1 MVEIIT
7 RRARQHPASRDDI
20 NAACRLA
27 QLAAIAG
34 RHGAV
39 AATCLRQSLLVYGW
53 LRWRGLDPKLLL
65 GIMPENGSFQA
76 HAWVELEDAVSYTHL
91 DVYKRQGCSS
101 MAALWI
107 SISASTT
114 VNAGRCGRSQTTK
127 RIRATVFTTPL
138 RSPLPLSLI
147 HI

>member
-20 NAACRLA
+20 KAACRLA

-76 HAWVELEDAVSYTHL
+76 HAWVELEDVRLLQIDERHIAFQVVDH
-91 DVYKRQGCSS
+91 V
-101 MAALWI
+101 
-107 SISASTT
+107 
-114 VNAGRCGRSQTTK
+114 
-127 RIRATVFTTPL
+127 AT
-138 RSPLPLSLI
+138 SKKS
-147 HI
+147 

>member
-1 MVEIIT
+1 VGGRLDGWRRLNWHERGIFALCTVGLAGTHLSLALFGYKSTRQMVEIIT

-76 HAWVELEDAVSYTHL
+76 HAWVELEGTL
-91 DVYKRQGCSS
+91 LLKRDRGYAPIQP
-101 MAALWI
+101 
-107 SISASTT
+107 
-114 VNAGRCGRSQTTK
+114 K
-127 RIRATVFTTPL
+127 F
-138 RSPLPLSLI
+138 
-147 HI
+147 